1 MKIKSKN
8 KKTIVISITDQDRYI
23 VVINYIDRPMKKNIF
38 SGLNELMEG
47 IKGVYLQYNNNIEG
61 FDDQFIDDQ
70 SIRLKLDEKIIG
82 VIKITPSDYLDISA
96 IFVGALILE
105 AIGNNNNSFVAIL
118 TDTNQLQNSINSLLG
133 FILDKLK

>member
-23 VVINYIDRPMKKNIF
+23 VVINYIDRPMVKNIF
-38 SGLNELMEG
+38 SGLNELMIG
-47 IKGVYLQYNNNIEG
+47 IQRVYLRYNNNTEG
-61 FDDQFIDDQ
+61 PADVFIDDQ